1 MGKIRVLHLI
11 SGGDTG
17 GARTHVMNLIN
28 GLSESVFVML
38 VTLMESDFTEDAK
51 KLKLPL
57 TILNQK
63 SRFDLSVTKE
73 IESLVKKNKVNLIH
87 VHGARANFIST
98 FVKKSFPNIPIV
110 TTVHSDYLLDDYRGG
125 SLASYVFRKINANAL
140 KKMDY
145 YIGVSNS
152 FKEMLLAR
160 NLGTEDSVFSVYNGL
175 DFQED
180 TRIERDKEH
189 FFRDYGID
197 EGDSLVYAGIMG
209 RLDIVKNHRL
219 FIEIAKEVLKTHE
232 NFRFLLAG
240 DGVLKDELEKLT
252 VKYGISDKVY
262 FLGFVDRPYEFYNAI
277 DINLLTSLSESF
289 PYAMLEGARMKKP
302 IVTSNVGGVEL
313 VVENG
318 KTGYIAKAFDA
329 VEFAEKVV
337 LLGDRALRERMGEAI
352 FDLVRENFSMKQ
364 FVENHI
370 EIYHKI
376 LEDY

>member
-1 MGKIRVLHLI
+1 
-11 SGGDTG
+11 
-17 GARTHVMNLIN
+17 
-28 GLSESVFVML
+28 
-38 VTLMESDFTEDAK
+38 
-51 KLKLPL
+51 
-57 TILNQK
+57 
-63 SRFDLSVTKE
+63 
-73 IESLVKKNKVNLIH
+73 
-87 VHGARANFIST
+87 
-98 FVKKSFPNIPIV
+98 
-110 TTVHSDYLLDDYRGG
+110 
-125 SLASYVFRKINANAL
+125 
-140 KKMDY
+140 
-145 YIGVSNS
+145 
-152 FKEMLLAR
+152 MLLAR

>member
-1 MGKIRVLHLI
+1 VGKIRVLHLI